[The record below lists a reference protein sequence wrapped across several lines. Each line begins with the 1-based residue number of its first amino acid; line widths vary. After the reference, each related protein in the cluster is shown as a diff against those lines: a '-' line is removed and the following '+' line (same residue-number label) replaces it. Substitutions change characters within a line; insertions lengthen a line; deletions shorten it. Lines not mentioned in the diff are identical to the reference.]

1 VTTRDTHYDTLGC
14 RPDASA
20 RELRQ
25 AYLALARRH
34 HPDYH
39 VHESAGRR
47 RAAESTMQKVNE
59 AWRVL
64 GDRGRRERYDATMNG
79 AMPRSGRGAAAGR
92 VDDAW
97 HPYDDGPD
105 FEILDFDD
113 RPIEGSR
120 GLPPLL
126 AMAPLLLIL
135 FAAVLLGGALLLN
148 AKVLVAA
155 SAVAACLG
163 VVGFVIVP
171 LVALARSHRDP
182 RLD

>member
-1 VTTRDTHYDTLGC
+1 VTTRDSHYDTLGC
-14 RPDASA
+14 RPDATE

-39 VHESAGRR
+39 ANDSDTRR

-64 GDRGRRERYDATMNG
+64 GDVGRRRRYDATLNG
-79 AMPRSGRGAAAGR
+79 TSHGASRGAAGGR
-92 VDDAW
+92 AHDAW
-97 HPYDDGPD
+97 HPYDDGPE

-113 RPIEGSR
+113 TPIEGSR
-120 GLPPLL
+120 SLPPLL
-126 AMAPLLLIL
+126 AMAPLLLLL

-148 AKVLVAA
+148 AKLLVAA
-155 SAVAACLG
+155 SAVSACLG
-163 VVGFVIVP
+163 VMAFVIVP
-171 LVALARSHRDP
+171 LVALTRSHRDP